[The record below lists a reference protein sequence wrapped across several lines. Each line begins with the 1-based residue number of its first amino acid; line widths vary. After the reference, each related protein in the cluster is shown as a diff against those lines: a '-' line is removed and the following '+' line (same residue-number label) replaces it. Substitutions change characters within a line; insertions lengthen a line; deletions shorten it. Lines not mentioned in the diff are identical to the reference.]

1 MHCEHLQQDISTY
14 EKDMLDGGQKGGQK
28 IVKGGQK
35 TKEQI
40 LSYLAIHPAAS
51 RKELSE
57 QIGIAQ
63 SAIQKHLKALQTQ
76 GLLRRI
82 GPDKGGHWEVIK

>member
-14 EKDMLDGGQKGGQK
+14 EKDMLDGGQ
-28 IVKGGQK
+28 KGGQK

-63 SAIQKHLKALQTQ
+63 SAIQKHLKALQPQ